1 MFSVDLLALP
11 VDLLFFTACTR
22 AHQARRAETGGA
34 TGLSDGRP
42 IRDTLLYSNSRFRAR
57 RIRNHL
63 PHFFRSR
70 LELEQL
76 PRELSCAI
84 IRQNSFCGF
93 HRGWNQKA
101 ERNPCFHEICPAPHA
116 SSVRFP

>member
-34 TGLSDGRP
+34 SGLSDGRP
-42 IRDTLLYSNSRFRAR
+42 IRDALLYSNSRFRAR

-63 PHFFRSR
+63 PHFFTSR
-70 LELEQL
+70 LELEPF

-93 HRGWNQKA
+93 HRRLESKSRA
-101 ERNPCFHEICPAPHA
+101 E
-116 SSVRFP
+116 SMFP